1 MIIDILL
8 KFKHVQKIL
17 TIIFLIEDPV
27 LTGFLKIVCVQ
38 NQLHINF
45 GYSFNKY
52 KISKIKKFT
61 PYIQI
66 SNLLHIFKH

>member
-1 MIIDILL
+1 MS
-8 KFKHVQKIL
+8 KKML

-45 GYSFNKY
+45 GYSFKKY
-52 KISKIKKFT
+52 KISKIKNFT
-61 PYIQI
+61 PYSNFYPMIFFFHIKTESKVIQ
-66 SNLLHIFKH
+66 K

>member
-1 MIIDILL
+1 M
-8 KFKHVQKIL
+8 
-17 TIIFLIEDPV
+17 EYPV

-45 GYSFNKY
+45 GTALRCT
-52 KISKIKKFT
+52 KISKILSPT

-66 SNLLHIFKH
+66 SNL